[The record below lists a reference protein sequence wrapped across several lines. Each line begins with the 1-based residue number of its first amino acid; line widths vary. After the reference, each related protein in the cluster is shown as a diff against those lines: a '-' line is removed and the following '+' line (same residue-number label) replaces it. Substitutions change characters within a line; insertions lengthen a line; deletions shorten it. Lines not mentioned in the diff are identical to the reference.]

1 MADTTEAGS
10 NAEVRPATFL
20 CVVDD
25 SAELSQALQ
34 FACRRVMRIGG
45 RLALLYV
52 TEPAE
57 FQHWASVGELMR
69 EERRQEAEEMLSV
82 VSAVVAGRIGQAPI
96 TYIREGQ
103 MLEELLKVIEEEQ
116 INYLVLG
123 AATGPDGPGPL
134 VSQLIQKMAGRLPI
148 PVVVVPGS
156 LSEEQINRIA

>member
-1 MADTTEAGS
+1 MTVSTPEAP
-10 NAEVRPATFL
+10 NEEVRPATFL

-34 FACRRVMRIGG
+34 FACRRVVRTGG

-57 FQHWASVGELMR
+57 FQHWATIGELMR
-69 EERRQEAEEMLSV
+69 EERRQEAEEMLTV
-82 VSAVVAGRIGQAPI
+82 VSAVVAGRIGQVPL
-96 TYIREGQ
+96 TYVREGE

-116 INYLVLG
+116 INFLVLG